1 MTDGKQICQV
11 IFSNSS
17 SKGKNWSEIADAFGV
32 GFVTELVIEGRDHRW
47 DISRFTLQLLFSY
60 NYSNYLL
67 FFYCQEERTMLSLFS
82 SFSKQ
87 VLVQQLNW
95 VMSCLP
101 SPSRREHVSMQWF
114 PRLAYME
121 RELTG
126 ELEQA
131 WCSCPTVPG
140 KPKLACTNG
149 MALCRLV
156 CWENKC
162 KPALPEQAK
171 K

>member
-1 MTDGKQICQV
+1 MGNKFVKSFFQIVLAKERIGVKSLMPLVQALSLSWLLKEETMDE
-11 IFSNSS
+11 IFQGLS
-17 SKGKNWSEIADAFGV
+17 
-32 GFVTELVIEGRDHRW
+32 
-47 DISRFTLQLLFSY
+47 FS
-60 NYSNYLL
+60 L
-67 FFYCQEERTMLSLFS
+67 FFLTITQITSYFFTVSRREDYVVFVRL
-82 SFSKQ
+82 FSKQ

-95 VMSCLP
+95 VISCLP

-114 PRLAYME
+114 SRPAYME
-121 RELTG
+121 RELTR

-140 KPKLACTNG
+140 RPKLVCANG

-156 CWENKC
+156 CWETKC